1 MSWRALQS
9 NVWDASGV
17 VSELGTLYYML
28 NNRACAQLWMRSR
41 NQSRLLAIWI
51 LLAELFPQI
60 ESSVTA
66 WQLPQALPEKLHH
79 FINITN
85 ATEEDLQIWKSFCFI
100 WNFNMPSFSLSRQHH
115 LWEQLPGEAVL
126 SCLEM
131 AGKVNSHIYHL
142 FSPSVCSS
150 QHLKGQRKIILLVQL
165 LGLKANN
172 KKSRVG

>member
-17 VSELGTLYYML
+17 VSELGTVYYAL
-28 NNRACAQLWMRSR
+28 NNRAHTQLRMRSWKP
-41 NQSRLLAIWI
+41 SRLSAIWI

-79 FINITN
+79 FISITN
-85 ATEEDLQIWKSFCFI
+85 ATEEDLQIRKSFCFI
-100 WNFNMPSFSLSRQHH
+100 RNFDMPSFSQSSQHH

-126 SCLEM
+126 SCPEM
-131 AGKVNSHIYHL
+131 AGKVNSHIT
-142 FSPSVCSS
+142 SS
-150 QHLKGQRKIILLVQL
+150 LLLSAVH
-165 LGLKANN
+165 NI
-172 KKSRVG
+172 